1 MPLTYIDIFAGA
13 GGLSEGFIKNGY
25 LPVAHVEMKKE
36 ACLTLK
42 TRTCYYYLKEHGR
55 IEDYNRYL
63 KNEIS
68 REELYAMIP
77 DVLLNTVINEIMVKS
92 GMPSLYERI
101 DDLMRM
107 QSIDSIDVL
116 VGGPPCQ
123 AYSLVGRARSENNME
138 GDPRNY
144 LYELYADMLEKYHP
158 RMFVFENVPG
168 LLNAKGGKYF
178 DDMRERFRKAGYEL
192 DYDILNSK
200 EYGVLQNRKRVI
212 LIGKKIGEEYYY
224 PILKKIDH
232 GYSMVDLLNDLP
244 SIYPGEKKNVY
255 ATNPTEYLEKTGIRT
270 QDDILTWH
278 EARPNLERDRKIY
291 CCVIK
296 AWNENKTRLKYTD
309 LPKELC
315 THKNRKSFL
324 DRFKVVASNL
334 DYSQTMV
341 AHISKDGHYFI
352 HPDIKQA
359 RSISVREAARIQ
371 SFPDNYYFEGGRT
384 AAFLQ
389 IGNAVPPLMS
399 GAIAIALKEQL
410 GGHGDDK

>member
-1 MPLTYIDIFAGA
+1 
-13 GGLSEGFIKNGY
+13 
-25 LPVAHVEMKKE
+25 
-36 ACLTLK
+36 
-42 TRTCYYYLKEHGR
+42 
-55 IEDYNRYL
+55 
-63 KNEIS
+63 
-68 REELYAMIP
+68 
-77 DVLLNTVINEIMVKS
+77 
-92 GMPSLYERI
+92 
-101 DDLMRM
+101 
-107 QSIDSIDVL
+107 
-116 VGGPPCQ
+116 
-123 AYSLVGRARSENNME
+123 
-138 GDPRNY
+138 
-144 LYELYADMLEKYHP
+144 
-158 RMFVFENVPG
+158 
-168 LLNAKGGKYF
+168 
-178 DDMRERFRKAGYEL
+178 
-192 DYDILNSK
+192 
-200 EYGVLQNRKRVI
+200 
-212 LIGKKIGEEYYY
+212 
-224 PILKKIDH
+224 
-232 GYSMVDLLNDLP
+232 MVDLLNDLP

>member
-1 MPLTYIDIFAGA
+1 MMPLTYIDIFAGA

-200 EYGVLQNRKRVI
+200 EYVVLKNRRKVI
-212 LIGKKIGEEYYY
+212 LI
-224 PILKKIDH
+224 
-232 GYSMVDLLNDLP
+232 
-244 SIYPGEKKNVY
+244 EKK
-255 ATNPTEYLEKTGIRT
+255 TEKNII
-270 QDDILTWH
+270 IL
-278 EARPNLERDRKIY
+278 Y
-291 CCVIK
+291 
-296 AWNENKTRLKYTD
+296 
-309 LPKELC
+309 
-315 THKNRKSFL
+315 
-324 DRFKVVASNL
+324 
-334 DYSQTMV
+334 
-341 AHISKDGHYFI
+341 
-352 HPDIKQA
+352 
-359 RSISVREAARIQ
+359 
-371 SFPDNYYFEGGRT
+371 
-384 AAFLQ
+384 
-389 IGNAVPPLMS
+389 
-399 GAIAIALKEQL
+399 
-410 GGHGDDK
+410 